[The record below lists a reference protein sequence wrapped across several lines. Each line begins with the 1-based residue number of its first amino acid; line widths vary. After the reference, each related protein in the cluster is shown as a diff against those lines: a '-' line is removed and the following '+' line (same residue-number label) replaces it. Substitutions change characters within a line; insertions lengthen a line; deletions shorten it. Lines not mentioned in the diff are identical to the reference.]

1 MHHFGAHREG
11 AKGLE
16 SAFNALHHRFPY
28 FPNLL
33 STIAPPTLANEL
45 IAARV
50 TRLIALS
57 TSTPD
62 IERYNSAIDYVL
74 RTLDRG
80 VQSLE

>member
-16 SAFNALHHRFPY
+16 SAFNALHYRIPY

-50 TRLIALS
+50 T
-57 TSTPD
+57 
-62 IERYNSAIDYVL
+62 
-74 RTLDRG
+74 
-80 VQSLE
+80 